1 VLGKRL
7 NEPRVAT
14 THAVVFLPK
23 KISVSTHAVAA
34 ALRQARGIVLGQL
47 SVTALLAGV
56 SAAVW
61 GIRAAVAVLIGG
73 GIGIVAA
80 GYLLIA
86 MIRSSARVTGR
97 PNLVGLLLAWVV
109 KTTLTVSLLLI
120 ALRSKALPPPALLAG
135 FGGSLLGY
143 WLSLSLGRTENV
155 ARSDGE

>member
-1 VLGKRL
+1 M
-7 NEPRVAT
+7 
-14 THAVVFLPK
+14 
-23 KISVSTHAVAA
+23 
-34 ALRQARGIVLGQL
+34 
-47 SVTALLAGV
+47 
-56 SAAVW
+56 
-61 GIRAAVAVLIGG
+61 AVLIGG